1 MTVADSHPAY
11 TGTRPKWA
19 HVPIKSYFHTV
30 VISESRIYKELWRT
44 RVLSFLGIF
53 RGLVPND
60 CLSGCQT
67 IHGCWSPLS
76 KMGWYPHVAF
86 DLAHSSSEWL
96 RRPNTV
102 DFSWLQTENLKI
114 RGPTGC
120 SLESAHPCLPIHSH
134 HKHPHATYRHTS
146 TCVYTCHT
154 LTNTEITWMN
164 TRHT

>member
-1 MTVADSHPAY
+1 MTVVDSHPAY

-60 CLSGCQT
+60 RLSGCQT

-76 KMGWYPHVAF
+76 KMGWYPHVAWAF
-86 DLAHSSSEWL
+86 DLAHSISEWL

-114 RGPTGC
+114 RGLTGC
-120 SLESAHPCLPIHSH
+120 SLESAHPCLYTATTSTHMLPTDILAHVC
-134 HKHPHATYRHTS
+134 KHATH
-146 TCVYTCHT
+146 
-154 LTNTEITWMN
+154 
-164 TRHT
+164 